1 MPDEFSLILTFEK
14 RNFLLY
20 SSECAMINRSGCHQ
34 CRTNVDDSIVKSCRC
49 STSCSLLSGS
59 IACLFF
65 SCFYYEQILL
75 SLVFVTTYTPVC
87 THTIFGETNEKSEK
101 DRSVFIIFSI
111 FFSSSCSIFLFR
123 TLVNLFAVVNKR
135 GRERA
140 NRSER
145 HLIFYKIWQE
155 LVLVLIAITIIVFSN
170 SFFLFFYIAVSVNS
184 KPIAMIL
191 MFFISCTYS
200 LDWPM
205 LYHHYMLYSPSQ
217 ALFLALFHKVENLF
231 GWHIVY
237 HHYGVV
243 FL

>member
-1 MPDEFSLILTFEK
+1 MNRFYYRSYSLRRTRPSAHTRSSEK
-14 RNFLLY
+14 QTRRARRIAQCQMLLYNFL
-20 SSECAMINRSGCHQ
+20 
-34 CRTNVDDSIVKSCRC
+34 D
-49 STSCSLLSGS
+49 
-59 IACLFF
+59 FF
-65 SCFYYEQILL
+65 S
-75 SLVFVTTYTPVC
+75 
-87 THTIFGETNEKSEK
+87 
-101 DRSVFIIFSI
+101 
-111 FFSSSCSIFLFR
+111 SSSCSISLFR

-145 HLIFYKIWQE
+145 HLIFYKIWHE
-155 LVLVLIAITIIVFSN
+155 LVLVLIAITIIFFSD
-170 SFFLFFYIAVSVNS
+170 SSSLFFYIAVSVNS
-184 KPIAMIL
+184 KPIEMIL

-231 GWHIVY
+231 GWHIAY